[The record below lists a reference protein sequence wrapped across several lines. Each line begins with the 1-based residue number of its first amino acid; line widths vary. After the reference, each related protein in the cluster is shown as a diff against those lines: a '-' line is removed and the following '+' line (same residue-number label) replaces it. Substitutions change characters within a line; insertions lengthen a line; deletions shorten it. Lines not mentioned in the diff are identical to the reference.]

1 MWSSR
6 SFEIKPDGLSLVDLG
21 FELPNFMTAL
31 PEIFVLAMACVILIV
46 DLYLSDRRRA
56 ITYHLSLLTHTGP
69 PVLTV
74 LTSGSGSALTFS
86 DTFLNDNMAR
96 VLKLFIY
103 LITAVV
109 FVYSRDYLVEREL
122 FKGEYFVLG
131 LFGVLGM
138 MVMVSAHSFLTV
150 YLGLELLSLC
160 LYAMVALQRDS
171 VNASE
176 AAMKYFVLGALS
188 SGMLLYG
195 MSMFY
200 GATGTLDLSALRG
213 AISRDSHD
221 LVLVFGVAFII
232 VGLAFKLGAVPFH
245 MWIPDV
251 YHGAPTSVTLYISTV
266 PKIAAYA
273 MTIRLLADGMQG
285 LHDQWQHMV
294 VILAVLSMVI
304 GNVVAIAQSN
314 IKRMLAYSTIA
325 HVGFLLLGVLT
336 GTAAGYAAS
345 MFYVIVYALMSM
357 GGFGMIILLSRAG
370 FEADR
375 LEDFKGLNQ
384 RSPWFAAM
392 MLILMFSMAGVPP
405 TVGFYAKLSVL
416 KAVIDVDMVWIAVIA
431 VIMSV
436 IGAYYY
442 LRLVKL
448 MYFDD
453 AEDNTPLQAS
463 ADMRLVMSANG
474 LAILLLGIL
483 PGPLM
488 GVCAVALG
496 AGR

>member
-1 MWSSR
+1 
-6 SFEIKPDGLSLVDLG
+6 
-21 FELPNFMTAL
+21 
-31 PEIFVLAMACVILIV
+31 
-46 DLYLSDRRRA
+46 
-56 ITYHLSLLTHTGP
+56 
-69 PVLTV
+69 
-74 LTSGSGSALTFS
+74 
-86 DTFLNDNMAR
+86 
-96 VLKLFIY
+96 
-103 LITAVV
+103 
-109 FVYSRDYLVEREL
+109 
-122 FKGEYFVLG
+122 
-131 LFGVLGM
+131 
-138 MVMVSAHSFLTV
+138 
-150 YLGLELLSLC
+150 
-160 LYAMVALQRDS
+160 MVALQRDS

-188 SGMLLYG
+188 SGILLYG

-213 AISRDSHD
+213 AIGAGNHD

-266 PKIAAYA
+266 PKIAAFA

-285 LHDQWQHMV
+285 LHGQWLHML

-304 GNVVAIAQSN
+304 GNIVAIAQTN

-325 HVGFLLLGVLT
+325 HVGFLLLGVLAGT
-336 GTAAGYAAS
+336 GAGYAAS

-416 KAVIDVDMVWIAVIA
+416 KSVIDVDMVWLAVVA

-442 LRLVKL
+442 LRVVKY

-453 AEDNTPLQAS
+453 AEDSTPLRAS

-474 LAILLLGIL
+474 MAILLLGIL

-488 GVCAVALG
+488 GVCAAALG
-496 AGR
+496 AAR